1 MLIKIDRQ
9 LASAAGQD
17 AANRNMRKEGRHVW
31 NEEDWNIA
39 AKTFHKLM
47 KTGDQYNEIIKW
59 R

>member
-17 AANRNMRKEGRHVW
+17 AANRNMKKEGRRVW

-39 AKTFHKLM
+39 AKTFNDLM
-47 KTGDQYNEIIKW
+47 KTGD
-59 R
+59 